1 MSEHT
6 TFAPDDWRAGSP
18 MFTGESFRQNL
29 AAVRALEKFAAD
41 RGISVSQ
48 LAIAWTLA
56 NPAVHVAI
64 VGARKPSHVEDSLA
78 AADISLGSSDLAEI
92 DRVMTTASQVGGPSP
107 ESV

>member
-1 MSEHT
+1 
-6 TFAPDDWRAGSP
+6 
-18 MFTGESFRQNL
+18 MFTGDSYRHNL
-29 AAVRALEKFAAD
+29 AAVRALEKVAAD

-64 VGARKPSHVEDSLA
+64 VGARRADHVQDSLA
-78 AADISLGSSDLAEI
+78 AADLSLSSSDLAEI
-92 DRVMTTASQVGGPSP
+92 DTIMAAAAPVGGPSP